1 MAQLPDILEAHGHLM
16 SHLGWAAEGSADFHR
31 NFRIYNSIPSFASVG
46 SYCDLPTTNRPGP
59 FVYRIHGSICR
70 GGGDVKK
77 KEGDGPKYA
86 QICRFDTESATTA
99 REAITNP
106 PVRRPRLSG
115 MRDMMAQFN
124 PFNRHLV
131 DCATGMRT
139 SEIEEMQMAIRTDDD
154 RLDSRS
160 YNAPSDPEIAA
171 IIAEELVGGQGV

>member
-1 MAQLPDILEAHGHLM
+1 MIGTVE
-16 SHLGWAAEGSADFHR
+16 
-31 NFRIYNSIPSFASVG
+31 N
-46 SYCDLPTTNRPGP
+46 
-59 FVYRIHGSICR
+59 
-70 GGGDVKK
+70 
-77 KEGDGPKYA
+77 KEGDAPKYA
-86 QICRFDTESATTA
+86 KIYRFYKEEAEAA

-106 PVRRPRLSG
+106 PIRRPALSG